1 MKICHLIFSFNTGGA
16 ETMLIDIVNEQV
28 KTEQVYLG
36 IINDS
41 VDQRI
46 LSQIDSCVHIY
57 RFNRTPGS
65 RNPIPLI
72 KLNFWLLS
80 QHFDVIHTHNLG
92 ILPLLFPRVSRV
104 RFATVHALHVPLVHA
119 RRADCLFAISEAV
132 RDDVL
137 ERLPSANVKVILN
150 GIKVDTI
157 QQRQVQHYTG
167 DSLFRIVQVARL
179 DAMTKGQDIL
189 IKAVAILKKVGI
201 NNIQVDFIGEG
212 DSRTEL
218 EKLAVENSVVEN
230 VRFLGLRD
238 RAYIYSH
245 LKDYDLMCHPA
256 RYEGFGLV
264 IAEAMAARV
273 PVLVSDDGGP
283 YELIH
288 QGKYGFSFRMESAED
303 CAEKIKTIMLDYATA
318 MDKVGIAYQY
328 VIQQFSIEH
337 MVQELLN
344 AYVNTRL

>member
-41 VDQRI
+41 VEQRI
-46 LSQIDSCVHIY
+46 LSQIDSRVHIY
-57 RFNRTPGS
+57 RLNRTPGS

-72 KLNFWLLS
+72 KLNLWLLS
-80 QHFDVIHTHNLG
+80 KRFDVIHTHNLG
-92 ILPLLFPRVSRV
+92 ILPLLFPRASRV
-104 RFATVHALHVPLVHA
+104 RFSTVHALHVPLEHA

-132 RDDVL
+132 KTDVL
-137 ERLPSANVKVILN
+137 DRIPSANVKVIMN
-150 GIKVDTI
+150 GIKVETI
-157 QQRQVQHYTG
+157 QQRQVHNYTS
-167 DSLFRIVQVARL
+167 DSLFRIIQVARL
-179 DAMTKGQDIL
+179 DADKKGQDIL
-189 IKAVAILKKVGI
+189 IKAIAILKREGI
-201 NNIQVDFIGEG
+201 NNIQVDFVGEG

-218 EKLAVENSVVEN
+218 ETLAVENSVVEN

-273 PVLVSDDGGP
+273 PVLVSDEGGP
-283 YELIH
+283 YELIQ

-303 CAEKIKTIMLDYATA
+303 CAEKIKTIMQDYSSAIA
-318 MDKVGIAYQY
+318 KVEPAYQFTA
-328 VIQQFSIEH
+328 QNFSINH
-337 MVQELLN
+337 MVKELLESY
-344 AYVNTRL
+344 AIFL

>member
-1 MKICHLIFSFNTGGA
+1 
-16 ETMLIDIVNEQV
+16 MLMDIVNEQV

-46 LSQIDSCVHIY
+46 LSQIDSRVHIY
-57 RFNRTPGS
+57 RLNRAPGS
-65 RNPIPLI
+65 RNPILLI

-104 RFATVHALHVPLVHA
+104 RFATVHALQVPLVHA

-167 DSLFRIVQVARL
+167 DRLFRIVQVARL
-179 DAMTKGQDIL
+179 DADKKGQDIL
-189 IKAVAILKKVGI
+189 IKAIAILKREGI

-212 DSRTEL
+212 DSRTDL
-218 EKLAVENSVVEN
+218 EKLAIENNVVEN

-256 RYEGFGLV
+256 RYEGFGLTIV
-264 IAEAMAARV
+264 EAMVARL
-273 PVLVSDDGGP
+273 PILTTNEGGP
-283 YELIH
+283 YELIQ
-288 QGKYGFSFRMESAED
+288 QGQLGYSFQSNSVVD
-303 CAEKIKTIMLDYATA
+303 CAKQLENIIKNYAKTQSQLDRAF
-318 MDKVGIAYQY
+318 QY
-328 VIQQFSIEH
+328 VKQNYSVER
-337 MVQELLN
+337 MVKDYIAE
-344 AYVNTRL
+344 YSMEI

>member
-16 ETMLIDIVNEQV
+16 ETMLMDIVNEQV

-46 LSQIDSCVHIY
+46 LSQIDSRVHIY
-57 RFNRTPGS
+57 RLNRTPGS

-72 KLNFWLLS
+72 KLKFWLLS
-80 QHFDVIHTHNLG
+80 KRFDVIHTHNLG
-92 ILPLLFPRVSRV
+92 ILPLLFPRASRV
-104 RFATVHALHVPLVHA
+104 RFATVHALHVPLVYA

-137 ERLPSANVKVILN
+137 ERLPSANVKVIMN

-157 QQRQVQHYTG
+157 QQRQVQHYT
-167 DSLFRIVQVARL
+167 SNRTFRIIQVARL

-212 DSRTEL
+212 DSRTDL
-218 EKLAVENSVVEN
+218 EKLAIENNVVEN

-238 RAYIYSH
+238 RTYIYSH

-273 PVLVSDDGGP
+273 PVLVSDEGGP
-283 YELIH
+283 YELI
-288 QGKYGFSFRMESAED
+288 QKGVYGSSFKMNSAED
-303 CAEKIKTIMLDYATA
+303 CAEKIKTIMQDYSSAIA
-318 MDKVGIAYQY
+318 KVEPAYQY
-328 VIQQFSIEH
+328 TIQNFSINH
-337 MVQELLN
+337 MVKELLEY
-344 AYVNTRL
+344 YVKFI

>member
-41 VDQRI
+41 VEQRI
-46 LSQIDSCVHIY
+46 LSQVDSRVHIY
-57 RFNRTPGS
+57 RLNRTPGS
-65 RNPIPLI
+65 RNPVPLI
-72 KLNFWLLS
+72 KLNLWLLS
-80 QHFDVIHTHNLG
+80 KRFDVIHTHNLG

-104 RFATVHALHVPLVHA
+104 RFATVHALHVSLVHA

-132 RDDVL
+132 KEDIL
-137 ERLPSANVKVILN
+137 KRLPTVNVKVILN
-150 GIKVDTI
+150 GIKVDSI
-157 QQRQVQHYTG
+157 SQRTSQLYNGERT
-167 DSLFRIVQVARL
+167 FRIIQVARL
-179 DAMTKGQDIL
+179 DAEKKGQDIL
-189 IKAVAILKKVGI
+189 IKAIAILKKEGI

-212 DSRTEL
+212 TSLIEL
-218 EKLAVENSVVEN
+218 EKLTVENNVVEN

-273 PVLVSDDGGP
+273 PVLVSNDGGP

-288 QGKYGFSFRMESAED
+288 QGKYGSSFRMESAED
-303 CAEKIKTIMLDYATA
+303 CAEQIKTIMQEYAVA
-318 MDKVGIAYQY
+318 MEKVELAYQY
-328 VIQQFSIEH
+328 TIQNFSIEY
-337 MVQELLN
+337 MVKQLLESY
-344 AYVNTRL
+344 AKLV